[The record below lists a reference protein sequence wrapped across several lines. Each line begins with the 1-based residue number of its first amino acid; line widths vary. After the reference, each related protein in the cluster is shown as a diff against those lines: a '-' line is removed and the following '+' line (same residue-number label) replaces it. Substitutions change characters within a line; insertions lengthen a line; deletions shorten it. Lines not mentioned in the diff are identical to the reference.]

1 MPTSYHEAKQEAGR
15 EHEQMPEVILIKR
28 RTKSLSVNRRGRGTH
43 GGEGRRGVSHCTGAL
58 HSRTSLEGLQDWT
71 LCPGFC
77 KVLRTLGSKQ
87 GVPVLSLILVVEE
100 ELSISMGSWP

>member
-15 EHEQMPEVILIKR
+15 EHEQVPEVILIKQ
-28 RTKSLSVNRRGRGTH
+28 RTKSLSGNRSGRGTN
-43 GGEGRRGVSHCTGAL
+43 GGGGRRGVSHCTEAL

-77 KVLRTLGSKQ
+77 KVLRTLGSNP
-87 GVPVLSLILVVEE
+87 GVPVLSLHSCARKGIQDLH
-100 ELSISMGSWP
+100 GSSP